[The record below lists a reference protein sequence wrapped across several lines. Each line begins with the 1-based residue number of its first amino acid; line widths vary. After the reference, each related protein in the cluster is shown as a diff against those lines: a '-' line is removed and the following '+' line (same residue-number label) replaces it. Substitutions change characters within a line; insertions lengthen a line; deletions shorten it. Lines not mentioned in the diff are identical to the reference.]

1 MGNRDIRSKDMKAP
15 ARLITISGAVLAA
28 SWISPPANAELKPKT
43 EATLFPLKEVRLLD
57 SPFTPAVAAN
67 RRYLLAHD
75 PDRLLAPFLREAGLE
90 PKAKPYPNWE
100 SMGLDG
106 HTAGHYLSALAGMIA
121 SGNDNDGALRKRLDH
136 MLAEM
141 DRVQKAN
148 GDGYI
153 GGVPGSKELWA
164 GIAKGDV
171 GLVWKKWV
179 PWYNVH
185 KTYAGLRDAWL
196 ETDSALAR
204 TLLIRFGDWCVN
216 VTSKL
221 SDDQMQQMIGAEYG
235 GMNESLADIYAITGD
250 KKYLQAAE
258 RFNHQQLLQPLTR
271 REDQLTGKHANT
283 QIPKIIGFER
293 IATLTGDQRLD
304 SAARFFWETVTQ
316 HRSVAFGG
324 NSVREHFNDPKDFGG
339 MLEDREGPETCNT
352 YNMLRLTE
360 QLFAAKPSAAQAD
373 YYERALYNHLL
384 SAIDPHDPGYV
395 YFTPIRPG
403 HYRVYSSPEECFW
416 CCVGTGMEN
425 PGRYGQFIYAKDKD
439 GIFVNLFIPSVLKV
453 TDGFQLRQE
462 NNFPFEPRTSIRLDL
477 TSPSTFTLHVRHPR
491 WVRDGA
497 MKARVNGA
505 PVELSSKPS
514 SYAEIRREWRDGD
527 RIDIELPMNLSA
539 ERLPDN
545 SDWAALL
552 YGPIVLASPSGTA
565 DLTGERAPEGRMSHV
580 AGGPLVPIDKVPVLL
595 TTPGKLPDHVRPDS
609 KAGPL
614 HFRIQDV
621 AEPKSSD
628 GIPLEPFFSL
638 HHQRYQMYW
647 QFASAEE
654 LAAKRQRIAE
664 QEREKAALA
673 AATID
678 SVAIGEQQ
686 PEVEHDFQGE
696 DTKTGIHEGRRW
708 RDGRWFQYN
717 LNTKG
722 EKSVDLAIVCW
733 GGDTGR
739 AFDVLIGE
747 TRIASVELKNEKP
760 GEFITRRFSI
770 PENLLS
776 QAKDGKLTVKF
787 TATKWVA
794 GGIFDLRFMKPR
806 HDPR

>member
-1 MGNRDIRSKDMKAP
+1 MKTP
-15 ARLITISGAVLAA
+15 ARLRSIFGTVLIV
-28 SWISPPANAELKPKT
+28 SSIPPAANAEVNPAS
-43 EATLFPLKEVRLLD
+43 EATLFSLKQVRLLD

-106 HTAGHYLSALAGMIA
+106 HTAGHYLSGLAGMIA
-121 SGNDNDGALRKRLDH
+121 SGNDSDGALRKRLDY
-136 MLAEM
+136 MLAEL

-153 GGVPGSKELWA
+153 GGVPGSKDLWS

-171 GLVWKKWV
+171 GLIGKKWV

-216 VTSKL
+216 ITSKL
-221 SDDQMQQMIGAEYG
+221 SDAQMQQMIGSEYG

-258 RFNHQQLLQPLTR
+258 RFNHQQILHPLTR

-293 IATLTGDQRLD
+293 IAALTGNAQLD

-324 NSVREHFNDPKDFGG
+324 NSVREHFNDPKDFRGL
-339 MLEDREGPETCNT
+339 LEDREGPETCNT

-360 QLFAAKPSAAQAD
+360 QLFAAKPAATLAD

-384 SAIDPHDPGYV
+384 SSIDPHDPGYV
-395 YFTPIRPG
+395 YFTPIRPE
-403 HYRVYSSPEECFW
+403 HYRVYSTPEECFW

-453 TDGFQLRQE
+453 SDGFQIRQE
-462 NNFPFEPRTSIRLDL
+462 NKFPFEPRSCISLNL
-477 TSPSTFTLHVRHPR
+477 TKPSTFTLRVRHPK
-491 WVRDGA
+491 WVKDGA
-497 MKARVNGA
+497 MKARVNGEEIA
-505 PVELSSKPS
+505 VSTKPS

-527 RIDIELPMNLSA
+527 KIEIELPMNLSV
-539 ERLPDN
+539 ERLPDG

-552 YGPIVLASPSGTA
+552 YGPIVLASPSGTEN
-565 DLTGERAPEGRMSHV
+565 LTGERAPAGRMSHV
-580 AGGPLVPIDKVPVLL
+580 AGGPLVPIDQVPVLL
-595 TTPGKLPDHVRPDS
+595 TTPEKLPENVKPDP

-614 HFRIQDV
+614 HFRITEV
-621 AEPKSSD
+621 AEPKSAD

-647 QFASAEE
+647 QLASADGLE
-654 LAAKRQRIAE
+654 AKRKLVAE
-664 QEREKAALA
+664 QEKQKAALA

-686 PEVEHDFQGE
+686 PEVEHDFKGE
-696 DTKTGIHEGRRW
+696 DTKTGFHEGRRW
-708 RDGRWFQYN
+708 RDGRWFQYT

-722 EKSVDLAIVCW
+722 EKAVELEIVCL
-733 GGDTGR
+733 GGDSGR

-747 TRIASVELKNEKP
+747 SRIATVELKNEKP
-760 GEFITRRFSI
+760 GEFITKRFPI

-776 QAKDGKLTVKF
+776 HPKDGKLIVKF
-787 TATKWVA
+787 AATQWVA
-794 GGIFDLRFMKPR
+794 GGIFDVRLMKPR
-806 HDPR
+806 QTH